1 MFRCNPYG
9 GFRSH
14 GPVCAAIGKRAL
26 TDWSETATADSAS
39 IRHGAVCVRVWNY
52 FIYPSILCLSLRHNL
67 RGPQTRRLV
76 AVFNLNSFQHCA
88 LCSVD
93 PPHVERSRALF

>member
-9 GFRSH
+9 GCRSH

-39 IRHGAVCVRVWNY
+39 IRHGAVCVCA
-52 FIYPSILCLSLRHNL
+52 CLELFHLPKHFMSVIAA
-67 RGPQTRRLV
+67 QFTRP
-76 AVFNLNSFQHCA
+76 ANA
-88 LCSVD
+88 
-93 PPHVERSRALF
+93 